1 MICYVILHYQAIEET
16 KKCIK
21 SIEKNTT
28 SDYKVIIV
36 DNASPNKSGMILEK
50 EYAENNNIDI
60 IISNNNL
67 GFAKGN
73 NLGYK
78 LAKKYDPDYIIILNS
93 DIVISQEDFCSR
105 IDYAYNKYNFDV
117 LGPDIYSTKMK
128 YHQNPQRENNF
139 TINELLKKERN
150 LYFKNRFK
158 FLLKIKYSFLH
169 NNAKD
174 DVHQNNYKDVQI
186 GKVLHG
192 ACYIFSKKFIN
203 KYDECFYPGTFMY
216 YESYILHYLGMKDD
230 LVFLY
235 YPDIVVYHQ
244 EDASTNETYNNQYKK
259 SVFVNKCLL
268 DSCREY
274 IKLIRNESCHRG

>member
-1 MICYVILHYQAIEET
+1 M
-16 KKCIK
+16 
-21 SIEKNTT
+21 
-28 SDYKVIIV
+28 IIV

-60 IISNNNL
+60 IISNDNL

-139 TINELLKKERN
+139 TINELLKKKETCI
-150 LYFKNRFK
+150 
-158 FLLKIKYSFLH
+158 LKIDLNSCLKLS
-169 NNAKD
+169 
-174 DVHQNNYKDVQI
+174 
-186 GKVLHG
+186 
-192 ACYIFSKKFIN
+192 
-203 KYDECFYPGTFMY
+203 
-216 YESYILHYLGMKDD
+216 IL
-230 LVFLY
+230 F
-235 YPDIVVYHQ
+235 
-244 EDASTNETYNNQYKK
+244 A
-259 SVFVNKCLL
+259 
-268 DSCREY
+268 
-274 IKLIRNESCHRG
+274 

>member
-1 MICYVILHYQAIEET
+1 MICYVILHYQAIDET
-16 KKCIK
+16 IKCIR
-21 SIEKNTT
+21 SISNNT
-28 SDYKVIIV
+28 SDNYRIIVV
-36 DNASPNKSGMILEK
+36 DNASPNNSGVLLREKYKKS
-50 EYAENNNIDI
+50 NNVKV
-60 IISNNNL
+60 IISKENV

-73 NLGYK
+73 NLGYRV
-78 LAKKYDPDYIIILNS
+78 AREYSPDYIVVINS
-93 DIVISQEDFCSR
+93 DIVITQDDFCDR
-105 IDYAYNKYNFDV
+105 LDAAYNEYAFDV
-117 LGPDIYSTKMK
+117 LGPDIYSTKAD
-128 YHQNPQRENNF
+128 YHQNPQRNDNLTLE
-139 TINELLKKERN
+139 ELYRSEKN
-150 LYFKNRFK
+150 LRFKNRFK
-158 FLLKIKYSFLH
+158 FLLKLKYSILRRS
-169 NNAKD
+169 AKEEIR
-174 DVHQNNYKDVQI
+174 QNNYKDIQL

-192 ACYIFSKKFIN
+192 AFYVFSRKFID

-235 YPDIVVYHQ
+235 YPDIVVYHN